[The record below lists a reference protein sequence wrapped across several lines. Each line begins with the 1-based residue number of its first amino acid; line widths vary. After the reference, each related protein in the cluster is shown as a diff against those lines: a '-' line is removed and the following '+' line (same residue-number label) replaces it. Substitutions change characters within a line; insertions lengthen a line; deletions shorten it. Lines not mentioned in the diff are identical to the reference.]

1 MRTRNRRAAAVR
13 EVISF
18 WSIIVVVSLVL
29 AALAFLAGK
38 YWIGGLMANSNAG
51 NPAPKITV
59 RTPEELEAA
68 KAGNAEN
75 TEPPEKAVVKMEQRE
90 PNEGERSEIEQN
102 HPQDGAGLHATEG
115 ADAPDAS
122 TGGDTQPIAGDGEGR
137 YKLVAGAYRSEANA
151 QKQIDD
157 LAAKGYAAT
166 MVPVK
171 REGTTYH
178 RVIVGSYDDREQA
191 NRVRDE
197 IAIAGVKVTVS
208 SR

>member
-1 MRTRNRRAAAVR
+1 MRTRNRRAAAMR
-13 EVISF
+13 EVVSF
-18 WSIIVVVSLVL
+18 WSIIIVASLFL

-38 YWIGGLMANSNAG
+38 YWIGGLMAKSDAG
-51 NPAPKITV
+51 NPAPKVIV

-68 KAGNAEN
+68 KAGNPEN

-102 HPQDGAGLHATEG
+102 HPQDGAGLNATG
-115 ADAPDAS
+115 GTQSPDVS
-122 TGGDTQPIAGDGEGR
+122 TGADTQPMAGDGEGR
-137 YKLVAGAYRSEANA
+137 FKLVAGAYRSEENA

-197 IAIAGVKVTVS
+197 LASAGVKVTVS